1 MEDFLSTNQLYIVLG
16 VVLLI
21 WIGIVGYLLRLDKKL
36 AELENLI
43 KKG

>member
-1 MEDFLSTNQLYIVLG
+1 MVEFLNTNQLYIVLG

-21 WIGIVGYLLRLDKKL
+21 WSGIVVYLFRLDRKIT
-36 AELENLI
+36 ELEKLM